1 MIVTVAVVAGGYI
14 SSRSSEKRVS
24 EETPIVSQG
33 IASDSIEQITSV
45 PIKRNAVVYRSSTC
59 GCCLGYIAA
68 LEKQGFAVEVQSL
81 EERDMDLIKKQYAIP
96 LDKQSCHTTVIGDYF
111 IEGHVPLEAIEKL
124 LAEKPKIDGIGLP
137 GMPIGT
143 PGMPG
148 VKQVPYEIYQ
158 KSENNFSE
166 FMTL

>member
-14 SSRSSEKRVS
+14 FPRSSEKRVS
-24 EETPIVSQG
+24 EETPTVSQG
-33 IASDSIEQITSV
+33 IAPDSIEQITSV
-45 PIKRNAVVYRSSTC
+45 PIERNAAVYRSSTC

-81 EERDMDLIKKQYAIP
+81 EERGMDLIKKQYAIP
-96 LDKQSCHTTVIGDYF
+96 PDRQSCHTTVIGDYF

-124 LAEKPKIDGIGLP
+124 LTEKPKIDGIGLP

-158 KSENNFSE
+158 KSEDSFSQ